1 MRYSMLAPSDAAG
14 AQREDDVSVEDVA
27 EPERDAGG
35 QPERRLPDLARIR
48 AYYDETWLD
57 YRFLWLNPRNQA
69 IHFGYWDAHTR
80 SHADSLL
87 AMNRVLA
94 EAVGV
99 QPGQRILDAGCG
111 VGGSA
116 CWLAASYEVEV
127 VGITPVASQIARA
140 RRNAAERG
148 LAGRVTF
155 AQQDYTQT
163 ELAGGSFDVVWA
175 MESVC
180 HAPDKRLFLAE
191 ARRLLRPGGRLGM
204 VEYMRGSR
212 PYAPADEAL
221 LASWLSGWAIPDIAT
236 GDEFRV
242 WAAESGFGALELRDL
257 TPHVRPSLRRL
268 YWMAASTWPLAVL
281 GHTLGIRSTT
291 QHGNTRGAR
300 DQYRALTRGLWGEM
314 LLTATAQ

>member
-1 MRYSMLAPSDAAG
+1 MRYSMLAHSDAVG

-163 ELAGGSFDVVWA
+163 A
-175 MESVC
+175 
-180 HAPDKRLFLAE
+180 
-191 ARRLLRPGGRLGM
+191 GGRLGM

-236 GDEFRV
+236 GDEFRA
-242 WAAESGFGALELRDL
+242 WAAESGFAALELRDL